1 MRLKLFVKVQDMQM
15 MLKLSMRTLRDS
27 ALPPVPEEPD
37 DEWDIRPGFFEED
50 EEEDTG
56 PMEEDIFSPSRT
68 PERRVERP
76 RPGDGDHERNVRPR
90 VESHLQPESERGSS
104 LVPSR
109 RDSFVP
115 DSYSKWLRFGTTTL
129 VVSIILAI
137 TKRTFE

>member
-1 MRLKLFVKVQDMQM
+1 
-15 MLKLSMRTLRDS
+15 MLKLSMRIAI
-27 ALPPVPEEPD
+27 ALPPIPEVPE
-37 DEWDIRPGFFEED
+37 DEWDIRPGFFEEE

-56 PMEEDIFSPSRT
+56 PMEEDIFSQSRT

-115 DSYSKWLRFGTTTL
+115 DHTPSGSVSGTTSL
-129 VVSIILAI
+129 IVSVILAI

>member
-1 MRLKLFVKVQDMQM
+1 MKAMWIQHSLLYQRV
-15 MLKLSMRTLRDS
+15 S
-27 ALPPVPEEPD
+27 E

-50 EEEDTG
+50 EEEEDTG
-56 PMEEDIFSPSRT
+56 PMEEDIFSQSRT

-76 RPGDGDHERNVRPR
+76 HPGDGDHERNVRPR

-104 LVPSR
+104 LVLSR

-115 DSYSKWLRFGTTTL
+115 DSTPSGSVFGTTIL
-129 VVSIILAI
+129 AVSIILAI